1 MAVYLF
7 DIDGTLLN
15 SGGAG
20 QAAMEV
26 GLARAFGI
34 TAPTEG
40 ISVAGRTDFA
50 IIADLLEYH
59 GVEPTVEN
67 RRRII
72 DEYLAHLPI
81 ELAQREGLILPGVVE
96 LLEQLKTVT
105 QSHLGLLT
113 GNLRRGAELKLT
125 HFELMQH
132 FEGGGFGDDHSHR
145 DDVARAALADV
156 QGIRPTARS
165 ETIWVIGDTP
175 ADVQCGRAIG
185 ATVLAVATGLY
196 STEQLAETEPDY
208 LVDNFSEV
216 DRILELLA

>member
-1 MAVYLF
+1 MTVYLF

-50 IIADLLEYH
+50 IISDLLEYH
-59 GVEPTVEN
+59 SVEPTTAN
-67 RRRII
+67 RQRII
-72 DEYLAHLPI
+72 EEYLTHLPV
-81 ELAQREGLILPGVVE
+81 ELAQREGLILPGVIQ
-96 LLEQLKTVT
+96 LLERL
-105 QSHLGLLT
+105 SGIADGHLALLT

-125 HFELMQH
+125 HFELVHH
-132 FEGGGFGDDHSHR
+132 FRGGGFGDDHSHR

-156 QGIRPTARS
+156 RELRPSVAS
-165 ETIWVIGDTP
+165 ETVWVIGDTP

-185 ATVLAVATGLY
+185 ASVLAVATGMY
-196 STEQLAETEPDY
+196 STAQLAEAEPDH
-208 LVDNFSEV
+208 LVSDFSDV
-216 DRILELLA
+216 GRIIELLA

>member
-7 DIDGTLLN
+7 DIDGTLLS

-26 GLARAFGI
+26 GLERAFGI

-50 IIADLLEYH
+50 IISDLMAFH
-59 GVEPTVEN
+59 GVDPNVEN
-67 RRRII
+67 RHRII
-72 DEYLAHLPI
+72 DEYLTHLPV
-81 ELAQREGLILPGVVE
+81 ELSQREGLILPGVIRLLDE
-96 LLEQLKTVT
+96 LSSVADT
-105 QSHLGLLT
+105 HLGLLT
-113 GNLRRGAELKLT
+113 GNLRRGAELKLA
-125 HFELMQH
+125 HFELIHH

-156 QGIRPTARS
+156 QEIRPSTNS
-165 ETIWVIGDTP
+165 ETVWVIGDTP

-185 ATVLAVATGLY
+185 ASVMAVATGLY
-196 STEQLAETEPDY
+196 STEQLAETEPDH
-208 LVDNFSEV
+208 LVDDFSDV